1 MNPVLACFRLQWP
14 SLILGVACFE
24 SGQKGNLGGA
34 VSVTSRKH
42 SEVAHERL
50 ACRDTRYDPSEHGDA
65 SRGAD
70 FDSVIAS
77 FNRNDQ
83 SPNQSQPRSDEW
95 TSEETWR
102 KAKVRPPRLAPRTR
116 QLG

>member
-34 VSVTSRKH
+34 VSLTSSKH
-42 SEVAHERL
+42 SEGAHERL
-50 ACRDTRYDPSEHGDA
+50 ACRETRYDPSEHRDA

-83 SPNQSQPRSDEW
+83 GPNQTQPRTDDW
-95 TSEETWR
+95 TSEER
-102 KAKVRPPRLAPRTR
+102 GGKQKVRPA
-116 QLG
+116 